1 MKRVAICMRGIC
13 KNTNINNKTGKI
25 ESIDYAL
32 CIKSIFNNIINCNNN
47 YTFDFYLHG
56 WIGNDEDIKNI
67 INDYNPKK
75 YILEK
80 QINFQ
85 KEFENI
91 SNKDSIVKERYK
103 HIKNKKELNI
113 NLYFQ
118 TIYSYAYSISKS
130 VELLDNNIEYEY
142 IISLRYDCNI
152 NKQINLARL
161 ENSNIYT
168 DYTGGHSPL
177 FFGDFIFISSKE
189 NMMHFKDFYKFLKT
203 KIYHN
208 IDYKNWTKNII
219 LNRKKTT
226 TGRYEHGIYS
236 NQMIIA
242 YYIQQFNN
250 VKYSNVISY
259 VNCNLN
265 KTIQ

>member
-32 CIKSIFNNIINCNNN
+32 CIKSIFNNIVNCNKN
-47 YTFDFYLHG
+47 YRFDFYLHG

-67 INDYNPKK
+67 INNYYPRK
-75 YILEK
+75 YTLEK

-85 KEFENI
+85 TEFENI
-91 SNKDSIVKERYK
+91 PKKDSIVKERYK
-103 HIKNKKELNI
+103 HIKNKKILDI
-113 NLYFQ
+113 DLYFQ
-118 TIYSYAYSISKS
+118 NIYSYAYSISKS
-130 VELLDNNIEYEY
+130 IELIDSDIEYEY
-142 IISLRYDCNI
+142 IISLRYDCTI
-152 NKQINLARL
+152 NKQINLSVL
-161 ENSNIYT
+161 EKSSIYT

-189 NMMHFKDFYKFLKT
+189 NMTHFKDFYNFLKT

-208 IDYKNWTKNII
+208 IDYKNWTKEII
-219 LNRKKTT
+219 LNRKNK

-242 YYIQQFNN
+242 YYIQQFI
-250 VKYSNVISY
+250 KYSNVISY
-259 VNCNLN
+259 VICSLN
-265 KTIQ
+265 KTTL